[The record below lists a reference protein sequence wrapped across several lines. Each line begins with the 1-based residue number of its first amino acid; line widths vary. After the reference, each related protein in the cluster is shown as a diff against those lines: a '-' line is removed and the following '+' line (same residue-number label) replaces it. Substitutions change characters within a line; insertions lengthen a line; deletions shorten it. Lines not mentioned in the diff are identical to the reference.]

1 MKPNF
6 LQRANTKIVLYSNQ
20 SIKPKPKMHAKL
32 QILTFSVGLLI
43 FLPALA
49 PVIQGQFTERQAVI
63 GEQRTIVILVEL
75 KDTPHF
81 REHEYFKDLIFN
93 KVSDYYRQVSNNLTW
108 ISGDLVGWYPINRTL
123 QEIVDARS
131 GDLFKFLK
139 SFATQ
144 AIGLADKD
152 ADFSKYNRFVIIHS
166 ARRAVSG
173 NTSYTLYGSDIP
185 TNDGIKIDRLQ
196 IGASDDSFIV
206 TVHEFGHNLG
216 GLVDLYDARLFRER
230 RYSSVF
236 VGPWDVMSNDN
247 RYKTPTFFAW
257 NRIRFGWLPDSRIKD
272 LKLGETAQVNLT
284 TINIG
289 TQGIQAIRVRTSPFT
304 YYLAEVRLKKGF
316 DSTLP
321 SEGMIVTY
329 INETVPFGRGP
340 ARVMDAN
347 PATATLDDA
356 AFTISGNPTYID
368 AQNDISFI
376 ITKTSTISYSVSAT
390 TAQRGMLAQKAY
402 NSIRSI
408 NQSTAEHESDQSI
421 LASLKKATIEYEK
434 GNFEASLAAAG
445 EVDPLSQKQQS
456 PHIIMFAQLALLLVV
471 LPIVYLG
478 LRHKSATK
486 EG

>member
-1 MKPNF
+1 M
-6 LQRANTKIVLYSNQ
+6 L
-20 SIKPKPKMHAKL
+20 
-32 QILTFSVGLLI
+32 
-43 FLPALA
+43 LPALA
-49 PVIQGQFTERQAVI
+49 PSQGQFTDRQTAI
-63 GEQRTIVILVEL
+63 GEQKTIVILVEL

-81 REHEYFKDLIFN
+81 REQEYFKDLIFN
-93 KVSDYYRQVSNNLTW
+93 KISDYYKQVSNNLTW
-108 ISGDLVGWYPINRTL
+108 ISGDVVGWYPINRTL

-139 SFATQ
+139 SFAIE
-144 AIGLADKD
+144 AVRLADND
-152 ADFSKYNRFVIIHS
+152 VDFSKYNKFVIIHS

-173 NTSYTLYGSDIP
+173 NTSYTLYGPDIP
-185 TNDGIKIDRLQ
+185 TNDGIKIDRIQ

-257 NRIRFGWLPDSRIKD
+257 SRIRLGWLPDSRIKD
-272 LKLGETAQVNLT
+272 IKPGETAQVNLT
-284 TINIG
+284 AINIG

-304 YYLAEVRLKKGF
+304 YYLAEVRLRKGL

-356 AFTISGNPTYID
+356 PFSFSGNSIYID
-368 AQNDISFI
+368 AQNDIAFV
-376 ITKTSTISYSVSAT
+376 ITKASAISYLVSAT
-390 TAQRGMLAQKAY
+390 TAQKGALAQKAY
-402 NSIRSI
+402 DRIRSI
-408 NQSTAEHESDQSI
+408 NQSIAEHESDQSMLAI
-421 LASLKKATIEYEK
+421 LKEATAEYEK
-434 GNFEASLAAAG
+434 GNFEASLAAVSK
-445 EVDPLSQKQQS
+445 VDPPLSKEQQL
-456 PHIIMFAQLALLLVV
+456 PQIVIFAQLALFLAL
-471 LPIVYLG
+471 LPIAYLV
-478 LRHKSATK
+478 LRRKSATK
-486 EG
+486 ES

>member
-1 MKPNF
+1 
-6 LQRANTKIVLYSNQ
+6 
-20 SIKPKPKMHAKL
+20 MHSKL
-32 QILTFSVGLLI
+32 QLLALSVGLLI
-43 FLPALA
+43 FLPALM
-49 PVIQGQFTERQAVI
+49 PTTQGQFTERQAVI

-75 KDTPHF
+75 KDVPQF
-81 REHEYFKDLIFN
+81 REKEYFRDLIFN
-93 KVSDYYRQVSNNLTW
+93 RVSDYYRQVSNNLTW
-108 ISGDLVGWYPINRTL
+108 ISGDVAGWYPINRTL

-139 SFATQ
+139 SFANE
-144 AIGLADKD
+144 AVMLADKD
-152 ADFSKYNRFVIIHS
+152 VDFSKYSKFVIIHS

-173 NTSYTLYGSDIP
+173 NTSYTLYGPDIP
-185 TNDGIKIDRLQ
+185 TNDGIRIDRIQ

-257 NRIRFGWLPDSRIKD
+257 NRIKLGWLPDSRIKD
-272 LKLGETAQVNLT
+272 IKSGETAQVDLSA
-284 TINIG
+284 INIG

-304 YYLAEVRLKKGF
+304 YYLAEVRLKKGL

-356 AFTISGNPTYID
+356 AFSISGNAIYVD
-368 AQNDISFI
+368 AQNDISFV
-376 ITKTSTISYSVSAT
+376 ITKASAISYSVSAT
-390 TAQRGMLAQKAY
+390 TAQRGALAQKAHD
-402 NSIRSI
+402 SIRSI
-408 NQSTAEHESDQSI
+408 NQSIAERESDQNMLTVLSE
-421 LASLKKATIEYEK
+421 ATAEYEK
-434 GNFEASLAAAG
+434 GNFEASLAAIG
-445 EVDPLSQKQQS
+445 KVDAPSSQDQQS
-456 PHIIMFAQLALLLVV
+456 PQIVIFAQVALLLVV
-471 LPIVYLG
+471 LPVVYLG
-478 LRHKSATK
+478 LRRKSATK